1 MNAFA
6 AALAVLHADPN
17 LSTVAEY
24 QPAAGGAW
32 VPVGIVLSRPQDVVQ
47 GFGQARAIAVSASVL
62 AADWPAPARGDKLRR
77 ISPAATWRV
86 EGAEPDALGLS
97 WQLSLAVTA

>member
-17 LSTVAEY
+17 LSTAAEY

-32 VPVGIVLSRPQDVVQ
+32 TPVGIVLSRPQDVVS
-47 GFGQARAIAVSASVL
+47 GFGQARAVAASASVL
-62 AADWPAPARGDKLRR
+62 AADWPAPARGDRLRLA
-77 ISPAATWRV
+77 SPARAWKIEAV
-86 EGAEPDALGLS
+86 EPDPLGLS
-97 WQLSLAVTA
+97 WRLSLAVAA

>member
-17 LSTVAEY
+17 LSTAAEY

-32 VPVGIVLSRPQDVVQ
+32 TPVGIVLSRPQDLVA
-47 GFGQARAIAVSASVL
+47 GFGQARAVAASASVL
-62 AADWPAPARGDKLRR
+62 SADWAVPARGDKLRR
-77 ISPAATWRV
+77 LSPATTWKV
-86 EGAEPDALGLS
+86 ESVEPDPLGLS